1 MQMLNLCVKERLMLD
16 KVDLMY
22 RRSALRVL
30 PAVTRLTVYR
40 WMLHNYQLG
49 EIDFWRVAA
58 EDVKIAL
65 SNAILT
71 YALYIWK
78 NYWIAHCES
87 FFALQLILVIIT
99 SKSALKNSG
108 HMPPT
113 FKKWLDFEVC
123 LKIFY
128 NFH

>member
-1 MQMLNLCVKERLMLD
+1 MMNSRVKERLMLD
-16 KVDLMY
+16 KGDRIH

-49 EIDFWRVAA
+49 EIDFWRVSA

-78 NYWIAHCES
+78 NYWMAHCES
-87 FFALQLILVIIT
+87 FFALQLIWVIIT
-99 SKSALKNSG
+99 PKSSLKNSG
-108 HMPPT
+108 HMRPT
-113 FKKWLDFEVC
+113 FKKWLDFEVF